1 MIFGVKMKYQ
11 TDKEL
16 NLSACHHCGTLCAH
30 EQKKCDTCDSILHQ
44 RKEYSFIKTFSFT
57 LIALV
62 FFIPANVLP
71 MMNVTTLGVVEA
83 STIFDGILYF
93 FDTKSY
99 GIALIIFIAS
109 ILVPIFKLV
118 VLVIL
123 LLIVYR
129 KKQQF
134 ARVGIKYYRIIS
146 FIGKWS
152 MIDIFVVALM
162 IVMVQFDNLSNIS
175 AGAAAPAFTIV
186 VIMTIFATHSFDTRL
201 LWDKEEK

>member
-1 MIFGVKMKYQ
+1 MKYQ

-16 NLSACHHCGTLCAH
+16 NLISCHHCGTLCEH
-30 EQKKCDTCDSILHQ
+30 TQLQCDTCDSNLHQ
-44 RKEYSFIKTFSFT
+44 RKEYAFIKTLSFT
-57 LIALV
+57 LIALI

-71 MMNVTTLGVVEA
+71 MMHVTTLGVLEA
-83 STIFDGILYF
+83 STIFDGIIYF

-99 GIALIIFIAS
+99 GIALIIFVAS
-109 ILVPIFKLV
+109 ILVPVFKLV
-118 VLVIL
+118 VLIIL
-123 LLIVYR
+123 LLIVYT
-129 KKQQF
+129 KKNQF

-162 IVMVQFDNLSNIS
+162 IVMVQFENLSNIS